1 MADELNRQALPIHD
15 TKPYKNYNFQT
26 SQYFGLSLWKL
37 VHSLNLVCSFQ
48 CCVLFMFDQTL
59 AEHQLYRDKGLCAGL
74 SLFTFLSP
82 RHQWASDEQF
92 LPRWEEPDF
101 LETQQCDSASW
112 EQGEQQLPSSHTL
125 TRQAS
130 TPHQP
135 KLSVNM
141 RNNNSVLKE
150 TNNNL
155 MQLIIPWFIQKS

>member
-74 SLFTFLSP
+74 SLFTPKPTTSMSKRWAVFTSMRGARFPWNSTMWLSVM
-82 RHQWASDEQF
+82 RARRATASFIAHIDKTGF
-92 LPRWEEPDF
+92 NAP
-101 LETQQCDSASW
+101 SAKAVSQH
-112 EQGEQQLPSSHTL
+112 EKQQLSIEGN
-125 TRQAS
+125 Q
-130 TPHQP
+130 
-135 KLSVNM
+135 
-141 RNNNSVLKE
+141 
-150 TNNNL
+150 
-155 MQLIIPWFIQKS
+155 